1 MQSPLRWAW
10 ERQRPRS
17 NISVGWISAKLLDED
32 ALNYLRRAQVI
43 TTSRFGY
50 DQEARDFS
58 ISAAIM
64 NSDGFLHNIH
74 VHASMFAQENAGG
87 QDHNEERGSHRGR

>member
-32 ALNYLRRAQVI
+32 ALNYLTRAQVMTI
-43 TTSRFGY
+43 SRFCFN
-50 DQEARDFS
+50 QEARDFS
-58 ISAAIM
+58 ISAAFL

-74 VHASMFAQENAGG
+74 VHASIFAQKNAGG
-87 QDHNEERGSHRGR
+87 QDHNEERVSHRSR